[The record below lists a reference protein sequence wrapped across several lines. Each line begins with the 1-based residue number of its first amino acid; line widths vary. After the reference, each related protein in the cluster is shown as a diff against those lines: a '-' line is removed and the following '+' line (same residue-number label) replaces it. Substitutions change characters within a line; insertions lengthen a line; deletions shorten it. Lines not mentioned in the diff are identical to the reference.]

1 MKSVKEVSQLSGVS
15 VRTLHYYDEIDLLK
29 PSVVA
34 ENGYRYYNRDTVVR
48 LQEILLYREL
58 DFPLKKIKE
67 IVGQPGYDKVQ
78 ALRDQIKLLELKK
91 SRLEAVIAHAKALQM
106 EEEEMSFEAFDQKAV
121 EAFQEE
127 AQARWGQ
134 TEAYQAFVAKGEESF
149 PEVTKEMTA
158 IMSTFGQLKE
168 YNPGDD
174 SVQEQ
179 VKSLQDYI
187 SQHFY
192 PCNQTVLAGLGQ
204 MYQTD
209 NRFSSFI
216 DKVGGSGTAA
226 FLAEA
231 IRIYCQ

>member
-34 ENGYRYYNRDTVVR
+34 ENGYRYYNRDAVVR

-91 SRLEAVIAHAKALQM
+91 SRLEAVIAHA
-106 EEEEMSFEAFDQKAV
+106 
-121 EAFQEE
+121 
-127 AQARWGQ
+127 RWGQ

-179 VKSLQDYI
+179 VKVLQDYI

-192 PCNQTVLAGLGQ
+192 PCDQTVLAGLGQ

-216 DKVGGSGTAA
+216 DKVGGAGTAT

>member
-34 ENGYRYYNRDTVVR
+34 ENGYRYYNRDAVVR

-78 ALRDQIKLLELKK
+78 ALRDQIKLLELKR

-127 AQARWGQ
+127 AFDLTLSAGIRGG
-134 TEAYQAFVAKGEESF
+134 TIYYTLNGN
-149 PEVTKEMTA
+149 T
-158 IMSTFGQLKE
+158 
-168 YNPGDD
+168 
-174 SVQEQ
+174 
-179 VKSLQDYI
+179 SL
-187 SQHFY
+187 
-192 PCNQTVLAGLGQ
+192 L
-204 MYQTD
+204 
-209 NRFSSFI
+209 
-216 DKVGGSGTAA
+216 
-226 FLAEA
+226 
-231 IRIYCQ
+231 

>member
-1 MKSVKEVSQLSGVS
+1 MKSVKEVSRLSGVS

-29 PSVVA
+29 PSIVA
-34 ENGYRYYNRDTVVR
+34 ENGYRYYNRDVVVR

-67 IVGQPGYDKVQ
+67 IVGQAGYDKVQ
-78 ALRDQIKLLELKK
+78 ALKDQIKLLELKK
-91 SRLEAVIAHAKALQM
+91 S
-106 EEEEMSFEAFDQKAV
+106 FEAFDQKAV
-121 EAFQEE
+121 EEFQEE

-134 TEAYQAFVAKGEESF
+134 TEAYQTFAAKGEESF
-149 PEVTKEMTA
+149 PEVTKEMAA

-168 YNPGDD
+168 SNPNDN

-179 VKSLQDYI
+179 VKVLQDYI

-192 PCNQTVLAGLGQ
+192 PCDQTVLAGLGQ

-216 DKVGGSGTAA
+216 DKVGGLGTAV

>member
-34 ENGYRYYNRDTVVR
+34 ENGYRYYNRDAVVR

-78 ALRDQIKLLELKK
+78 ALKDQIKLLELKK

-106 EEEEMSFEAFDQKAV
+106 EEEEMSFEAFDQKAM
-121 EAFQEE
+121 EEFQEE
-127 AQARWGQ
+127 AQAWGQ
-134 TEAYQAFVAKGEESF
+134 TEAYQVFVAKGEESF

-168 YNPGDD
+168 SNPDD
-174 SVQEQ
+174 NSVQEQ
-179 VKSLQDYI
+179 VKVLQDYI

-192 PCNQTVLAGLGQ
+192 PCDQTVLAGLGL

-209 NRFSSFI
+209 NCFSSFI
-216 DKVGGSGTAA
+216 DKVGGSGTAV
-226 FLAEA
+226 FLAED
-231 IRIYCQ
+231 ICIYCQ

>member
-34 ENGYRYYNRDTVVR
+34 ENGYRYYNRDAVVR

-67 IVGQPGYDKVQ
+67 IVGQAGYDKVQ
-78 ALRDQIKLLELKK
+78 ALKDQIKLLELKK
-91 SRLEAVIAHAKALQM
+91 SRLEAVISHAKALQM

-121 EAFQEE
+121 EAFQQE

-134 TEAYQAFVAKGEESF
+134 AEAYQAFAAKGEEAF
-149 PEVTKEMTA
+149 PEVTKDMAA
-158 IMSTFGQLKE
+158 IMSTFGQLKASD
-168 YNPGDD
+168 PGDS

-179 VKSLQDYI
+179 VKVLQDYI

-192 PCNQTVLAGLGQ
+192 PCDQTVLVGLGQ

-216 DKVGGSGTAA
+216 DKVGGSGTAV

-231 IRIYCQ
+231 IRMYCQ

>member
-1 MKSVKEVSQLSGVS
+1 
-15 VRTLHYYDEIDLLK
+15 
-29 PSVVA
+29 
-34 ENGYRYYNRDTVVR
+34 
-48 LQEILLYREL
+48 
-58 DFPLKKIKE
+58 
-67 IVGQPGYDKVQ
+67 
-78 ALRDQIKLLELKK
+78 
-91 SRLEAVIAHAKALQM
+91 
-106 EEEEMSFEAFDQKAV
+106 MSFEAFDQKAV

-134 TEAYQAFVAKGEESF
+134 TEAYQAFAAKGEESF

-168 YNPGDD
+168 PNPNDN

-179 VKSLQDYI
+179 VKVLQDYI

-192 PCNQTVLAGLGQ
+192 PCDQTVLAGLGQ

-216 DKVGGSGTAA
+216 DKVGGPGTAV

>member
-34 ENGYRYYNRDTVVR
+34 ENGYRYYNRDAVVR

-78 ALRDQIKLLELKK
+78 ALRDQIKLLELKR

-134 TEAYQAFVAKGEESF
+134 TEAYQAFAAKGEESF
-149 PEVTKEMTA
+149 PEVTKE
-158 IMSTFGQLKE
+158 
-168 YNPGDD
+168 

-179 VKSLQDYI
+179 VKVLQDYI

-192 PCNQTVLAGLGQ
+192 PCDQTVLAGLGQ

-216 DKVGGSGTAA
+216 DKVGGAGTAT

>member
-34 ENGYRYYNRDTVVR
+34 ENGYRYYNCDAVVR

-78 ALRDQIKLLELKK
+78 ARRDQIKLLELKK

-106 EEEEMSFEAFDQKAV
+106 EEEEMSFEAFDQKAM
-121 EAFQEE
+121 EEFQEE
-127 AQARWGQ
+127 AQAWGQ
-134 TEAYQAFVAKGEESF
+134 TEAYQVFVAKGEESF

-168 YNPGDD
+168 SNPDD
-174 SVQEQ
+174 NSVQEQ
-179 VKSLQDYI
+179 VKVLQDYI

-192 PCNQTVLAGLGQ
+192 PCDQTVLAGLGL

-209 NRFSSFI
+209 NCFSSFI
-216 DKVGGSGTAA
+216 DKVGGSGTAV
-226 FLAEA
+226 FLAED
-231 IRIYCQ
+231 ICIYCQ

>member
-1 MKSVKEVSQLSGVS
+1 MTKFK
-15 VRTLHYYDEIDLLK
+15 R
-29 PSVVA
+29 
-34 ENGYRYYNRDTVVR
+34 
-48 LQEILLYREL
+48 
-58 DFPLKKIKE
+58 F
-67 IVGQPGYDKVQ
+67 
-78 ALRDQIKLLELKK
+78 RDQIKLLELKR

-134 TEAYQAFVAKGEESF
+134 TEAYQAFAAKGEEPF

-168 YNPGDD
+168 SNPDD
-174 SVQEQ
+174 NSVQEQ
-179 VKSLQDYI
+179 VKVLQDYI

-192 PCNQTVLAGLGQ
+192 PCDQTVLAGLGQ

-216 DKVGGSGTAA
+216 DKVGGSGTAV

>member
-34 ENGYRYYNRDTVVR
+34 ENGYRYYNRDAVVR

-106 EEEEMSFEAFDQKAV
+106 EEEEMSFEALIKKLWKPFRKKLRLDGVRQKLIKLLWLR
-121 EAFQEE
+121 E
-127 AQARWGQ
+127 R
-134 TEAYQAFVAKGEESF
+134 S
-149 PEVTKEMTA
+149 P
-158 IMSTFGQLKE
+158 SLKL
-168 YNPGDD
+168 P
-174 SVQEQ
+174 
-179 VKSLQDYI
+179 K
-187 SQHFY
+187 
-192 PCNQTVLAGLGQ
+192 
-204 MYQTD
+204 
-209 NRFSSFI
+209 R
-216 DKVGGSGTAA
+216 
-226 FLAEA
+226 
-231 IRIYCQ
+231 

>member
-34 ENGYRYYNRDTVVR
+34 ENGYRYYNRDAVVR

-106 EEEEMSFEAFDQKAV
+106 EEEEMSFEALIKKLWKPFRKRLRLDGVRQKLIKLL
-121 EAFQEE
+121 
-127 AQARWGQ
+127 RLR
-134 TEAYQAFVAKGEESF
+134 KRS
-149 PEVTKEMTA
+149 P
-158 IMSTFGQLKE
+158 SLK
-168 YNPGDD
+168 
-174 SVQEQ
+174 
-179 VKSLQDYI
+179 LQK
-187 SQHFY
+187 
-192 PCNQTVLAGLGQ
+192 
-204 MYQTD
+204 
-209 NRFSSFI
+209 R
-216 DKVGGSGTAA
+216 
-226 FLAEA
+226 
-231 IRIYCQ
+231 

>member
-34 ENGYRYYNRDTVVR
+34 ENGYRYYNRDAVVR

-67 IVGQPGYDKVQ
+67 IVGKPGYDKVQ

-121 EAFQEE
+121 KVFQEE

-134 TEAYQAFVAKGEESF
+134 TEAYQAFAAKERNPS
-149 PEVTKEMTA
+149 
-158 IMSTFGQLKE
+158 LK
-168 YNPGDD
+168 
-174 SVQEQ
+174 
-179 VKSLQDYI
+179 LQK
-187 SQHFY
+187 
-192 PCNQTVLAGLGQ
+192 
-204 MYQTD
+204 
-209 NRFSSFI
+209 R
-216 DKVGGSGTAA
+216 
-226 FLAEA
+226 
-231 IRIYCQ
+231 